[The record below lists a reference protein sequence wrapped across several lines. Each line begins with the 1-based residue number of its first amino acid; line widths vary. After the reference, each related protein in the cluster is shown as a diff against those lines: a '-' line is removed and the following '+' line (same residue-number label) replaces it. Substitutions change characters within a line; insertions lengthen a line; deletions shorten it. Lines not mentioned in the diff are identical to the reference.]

1 MKGYINLLFLL
12 PLLLFSCEGAEVES
26 LFDQSPE
33 ERAAVQ
39 LDQMKKE
46 LVAAPH
52 GWTVYYQY
60 ANMTNETYF
69 NIQFQNDGQAVISY
83 PQNDGTVG
91 SETTTYT
98 LRYTQQIDLV
108 FDTHSVLAS
117 MVGNMG
123 GDFRFE
129 YNKHE
134 DGNIIFNTRNDA
146 TEGAGIFELRKTAS
160 AEEFPE
166 LMAIR
171 AKMVDDPT
179 KSFYRIM
186 ELDNGKKY
194 LMNVMSLRLGWI
206 EWTTEDEI
214 FREKYELIATDDGF
228 RLATP
233 FQADDVTVSRF
244 VMKEDGSFE
253 VWSDNAKVGTLNY
266 GMKPFYYPNTFS
278 TLMEET
284 NGRFIAEEYSPV
296 FTSIVDRLVK
306 QDPLFTH
313 FQFYLNNGWLA
324 YFRMNAPVR
333 HMIYI
338 MKYGLF
344 PSRDAIN
351 MVFDFKIGNAEA
363 GDYLD
368 QVTESMM
375 QFHQKSY
382 TIIPRNGIFYLVQD
396 QNPAIWMILSNL

>member
-117 MVGNMG
+117 MVGNTG

-129 YNKHE
+129 YSKHE

-146 TEGAGIFELRKTAS
+146 TEGAGIFELRKTANE
-160 AEEFPE
+160 EEFPE

-171 AKMVDDPT
+171 AKMVDDHT

-186 ELDNGKKY
+186 ELDNGRKY

-233 FQADDVTVSRF
+233 FQADDVAVSRF

-296 FTSIVDRLVK
+296 LTSIVDRLVK

>member
-117 MVGNMG
+117 MVGNTG

-129 YNKHE
+129 YSKHE

-171 AKMVDDPT
+171 AKMVDDHT

-266 GMKPFYYPNTFS
+266 GMKPFTYPNTFDA
-278 TLMEET
+278 LDDET
-284 NGRFIAEEYSPV
+284 NGIFFAEEFSPV
-296 FTSIVDRLVK
+296 FSRMVDKLVA

-313 FQFYLNNGWLA
+313 FQFYIYRKFLA
-324 YFRMNAPVR
+324 YFRTNASVR

-338 MKYGLF
+338 MKFGLL
-344 PSRDAIN
+344 SSGDALV
-351 MVFDFKIGNAEA
+351 MTFDNGIGNAEA
-363 GDYLD
+363 NDYFDIAVETL
-368 QVTESMM
+368 Q
-375 QFHQKSY
+375 QFHNKSY
-382 TIIPRNGIFYLVQD
+382 TIIPRNGVFYLVQD
-396 QNPAIWMILSNL
+396 QNPAIWMIVSRL